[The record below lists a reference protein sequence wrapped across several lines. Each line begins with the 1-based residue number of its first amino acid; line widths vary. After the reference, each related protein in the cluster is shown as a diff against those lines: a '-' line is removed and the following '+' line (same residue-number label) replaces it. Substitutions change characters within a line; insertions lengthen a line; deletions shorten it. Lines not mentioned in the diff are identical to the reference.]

1 MSTPVFSGANQVTT
15 LDAAMTLLL
24 RPVRDW
30 RRASEFHCWPTRHIK
45 TFLMLQIL
53 VAVAGCTKQQTIQI
67 TDTTKPCTLTLAPAE
82 GASGRGVSLNIKGRI
97 DGFARIWYS
106 DSTNEISGRI
116 DVSYSDS
123 HSTNFQ
129 VHYVPAGV
137 RTGQVTIKYAF
148 H

>member
-1 MSTPVFSGANQVTT
+1 MKSESPNPLPAANACRPFCSG
-15 LDAAMTLLL
+15 
-24 RPVRDW
+24 
-30 RRASEFHCWPTRHIK
+30 RHKK
-45 TFLMLQIL
+45 TFLMLLIL
-53 VAVAGCTKQQTIQI
+53 VAVAGCAKQQTIQI

-82 GASGRGVSLNIKGRI
+82 GASRRGVSLSIGGRI

-106 DSTNEISGRI
+106 DSTNGVSGKI
-116 DVSYSDS
+116 DVSYDDN
-123 HSTNFQ
+123 HSTNLL